1 MKEMVELVST
11 DKNLR
16 KMKMEYHDIVTECK
30 QIMQHLENKVQHKML
45 SEAVGDDQAALY
57 DFFDKP
63 KQMISANEVVMNEMQ
78 RKGIGIAGEHL
89 ELNKL
94 NSMTM
99 QTLEQ
104 DFLDELIEMK
114 TQPEVLTVRD
124 LQKVKSSLKWIYRY
138 VMRLTNP
145 TENRD

>member
-99 QTLEQ
+99 QTLE
-104 DFLDELIEMK
+104 
-114 TQPEVLTVRD
+114 
-124 LQKVKSSLKWIYRY
+124 
-138 VMRLTNP
+138 
-145 TENRD
+145 